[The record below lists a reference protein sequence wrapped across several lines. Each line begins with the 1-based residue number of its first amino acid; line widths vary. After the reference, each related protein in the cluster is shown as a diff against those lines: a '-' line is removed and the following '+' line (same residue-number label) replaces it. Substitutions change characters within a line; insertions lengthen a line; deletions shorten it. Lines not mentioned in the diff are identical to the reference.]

1 MDNKNKEIKVKG
13 IIINEKDYK
22 EYDKLLT
29 ILTDKIGK
37 VQVYAFNVR
46 RAKSKK
52 LAGTRLFTY
61 SLFTL
66 KISNGSY
73 SLYDI
78 DIKKDFGNLTLD
90 LEGFY
95 TATYLLKIADYFNYE
110 NKEADEFLKLLYYTL
125 IAIEKN
131 VVLRKLIRRVFEL
144 KVLVIEGLY
153 RDIDREYY
161 SKILIYTYDFI
172 VNAKIEKLYTFNLSE
187 EVFLELDK
195 YVDNEYKILIDRR
208 FKFDEY

>member
-131 VVLRKLIRRVFEL
+131 VVLRKLIRRIFEL
-144 KVLVIEGLY
+144 KVLIIEGLY

-161 SKILIYTYDFI
+161 SKTLIYTYDFI

>member
-1 MDNKNKEIKVKG
+1 MDNKNKELKVKG
-13 IIINEKDYK
+13 IIINEKNYK

-95 TATYLLKIADYFNYE
+95 TATYLLKITDYFNYE

-187 EVFLELDK
+187 EVFLELNK